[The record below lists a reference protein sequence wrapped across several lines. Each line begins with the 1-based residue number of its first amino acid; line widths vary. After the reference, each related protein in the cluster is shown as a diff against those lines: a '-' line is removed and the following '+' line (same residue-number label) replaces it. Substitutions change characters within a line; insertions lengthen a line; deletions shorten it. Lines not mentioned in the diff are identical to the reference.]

1 MHKPIRI
8 LLITL
13 GALLLIVVLAG
24 VAALLTVRASFPQTR
39 GTLTVKGLTEPVE
52 VLRDRLG
59 VPHIR
64 ARNMHDLYFAQGFV
78 TAQDRFWQMEVWR
91 RIGSGRL
98 SELFGKTTLGTDI
111 YLRTVGF
118 RRVADLDYAAMG
130 QEARDVFQAYAD
142 GVNAYILNRPARKL
156 SLEFALLKLQGVKF
170 EIEPWVPQNSLTWAK
185 LMSEDLG
192 GNMRREM
199 YTIDLIQKLGL
210 SLTRDFF
217 GTYRVGEMPFIVA
230 DS

>member
-8 LLITL
+8 LLIAL

-156 SLEFALLKLQGVKF
+156 SLEFACSSSRASSSRSSRGC
-170 EIEPWVPQNSLTWAK
+170 PRTPSPGP
-185 LMSEDLG
+185 S
-192 GNMRREM
+192 
-199 YTIDLIQKLGL
+199 
-210 SLTRDFF
+210 
-217 GTYRVGEMPFIVA
+217 
-230 DS
+230 